1 MNNCAVSMNAPG
13 VIWFLC
19 RAQWRFSQIAIP
31 AIGYAEW
38 PAAFAF
44 SFSNIDNKKTHVGT
58 FETSRDVRSSVAI
71 RGKADVARTSHF
83 GSDWTQ
89 SCIATEAESNPH
101 PEPFGATVAA

>member
-13 VIWFLC
+13 VIWFLY

-31 AIGYAEW
+31 AIGYAEL

-58 FETSRDVRSSVAI
+58 FRARRDGLTMSVP
-71 RGKADVARTSHF
+71 RGNPEVAFRGRQDRF
-83 GSDWTQ
+83 
-89 SCIATEAESNPH
+89 
-101 PEPFGATVAA
+101 

>member
-44 SFSNIDNKKTHVGT
+44 GFSNIG
-58 FETSRDVRSSVAI
+58 
-71 RGKADVARTSHF
+71 
-83 GSDWTQ
+83 
-89 SCIATEAESNPH
+89 
-101 PEPFGATVAA
+101 

>member
-44 SFSNIDNKKTHVGT
+44 GFSNIDSKKTHGT
-58 FETSRDVRSSVAI
+58 KLTCRPARGMSALLGQSGLGNEKPLLPSLTRRRHVRAMG
-71 RGKADVARTSHF
+71 R
-83 GSDWTQ
+83 
-89 SCIATEAESNPH
+89 
-101 PEPFGATVAA
+101 

>member
-44 SFSNIDNKKTHVGT
+44 GFSNIDSKKTHVGT
-58 FETSRDVRSSVAI
+58 N
-71 RGKADVARTSHF
+71 RTYGGGLTMSAS
-83 GSDWTQ
+83 G
-89 SCIATEAESNPH
+89 
-101 PEPFGATVAA
+101 G

>member
-1 MNNCAVSMNAPG
+1 MDNCAVSKNAPG

-44 SFSNIDNKKTHVGT
+44 GLSNIDSKMTHVGT
-58 FETSRDVRSSVAI
+58 EGTSSDVHGSVATGG
-71 RGKADVARTSHF
+71 RADIGRTPHF
-83 GSDWTQ
+83 GSD
-89 SCIATEAESNPH
+89 
-101 PEPFGATVAA
+101 

>member
-13 VIWFLC
+13 VIRFLC

-44 SFSNIDNKKTHVGT
+44 GFSNIAIAKRRMLALFGHAGT
-58 FETSRDVRSSVAI
+58 A
-71 RGKADVARTSHF
+71 
-83 GSDWTQ
+83 
-89 SCIATEAESNPH
+89 
-101 PEPFGATVAA
+101 

>member
-58 FETSRDVRSSVAI
+58 FETSHLSCRQNATHSRDI
-71 RGKADVARTSHF
+71 
-83 GSDWTQ
+83 DWLL
-89 SCIATEAESNPH
+89 NH
-101 PEPFGATVAA
+101 PLGRPCP